1 MRALKSAGD
10 EGREEGLN
18 FAVDSYLNGVSSFS
32 FSNVGVSWGHFGS
45 RGKCESGEAN
55 ANKVSKHFIII
66 FITEPVVHL

>member
-10 EGREEGLN
+10 EGRVEGLN

-45 RGKCESGEAN
+45 RGSAN
-55 ANKVSKHFIII
+55 
-66 FITEPVVHL
+66 